1 MKVMKKIGKIIL
13 WFFLIII
20 ILFNLYTFLSFQ
32 IFKKNLVGIGGYA
45 TLEVVSGS
53 MEPTIQTGDLIIIHQ
68 EKKEYQENDIITFM
82 DVNGSFV
89 THRIVGR
96 TSQGY
101 LTKGDANKSVD
112 PGYVR
117 KEKIVGTYVLKIH
130 RFGYLI
136 KSIQNPITLVF
147 VFIIGVMACVV
158 ISMDKDF
165 SNQEM
170 SMSGEEKEF
179 LKRGEEEKPKE
190 GEQNERITTK

>member
-1 MKVMKKIGKIIL
+1 MKLMKKIGKVIL

-20 ILFNLYTFLSFQ
+20 ILYNLYTFLSFQ
-32 IFKKNLVGIGGYA
+32 VFKKNLVGIGGYA

-68 EKKEYQENDIITFM
+68 GKKDYQENDIITFM

-117 KEKIVGTYVLKIH
+117 KEKIVGTYVFKIH
-130 RFGYLI
+130 KFGYI
-136 KSIQNPITLVF
+136 VKSIQNPITLVF

-158 ISMDKDF
+158 ISIDKDF
-165 SNQEM
+165 SHQEM
-170 SMSGEEKEF
+170 SEEEKAFLKRCEEEKE
-179 LKRGEEEKPKE
+179 KE